1 VKTQIIPKAKA
12 IEKPSSVSLSSNSCR
27 RGSATTLIKARSAQS
42 SIETNVNTPS
52 VHHAARGGLL
62 VAGRS
67 SEGDADSVNFAS
79 LPGLTRYHFH
89 SYPINTATTK
99 ANDPTIPTLIMNG
112 NMNRNQRS

>member
-1 VKTQIIPKAKA
+1 MA
-12 IEKPSSVSLSSNSCR
+12 
-27 RGSATTLIKARSAQS
+27 LIKARSAQS

-52 VHHAARGGLL
+52 VHHAARAGRL

-67 SEGDADSVNFAS
+67 AAGGCDSVNFAS

-89 SYPINTATTK
+89 SYAINTAITK

-112 NMNRNQRS
+112 IMNRNQRSYGMPSYQQAGAGREHKDGRSNADNGYETKL